1 MPRLMFSKVNCN
13 CTKFPHLGD
22 VTVSSRDDTEPVSQ
36 YLQNLDLNSESNSE
50 DDVSE
55 SEEQELSSED
65 NVPVKSKLKHPPWAT
80 PLAYEFLEEL
90 KDNVPVKSKLK
101 HPPWATPLAFEFL
114 ENFCYIFL
122 LLLNLLYIS
131 TSIKS
136 TQ

>member
-80 PLAYEFLEEL
+80 PLA
-90 KDNVPVKSKLK
+90 
-101 HPPWATPLAFEFL
+101 FEFL